1 MILFPQD
8 KTVGVFRGFSEGG
21 FEFHADIVL
30 PYKRDFQNAPMHG
43 QFLAV
48 QLENES
54 EGVLGR
60 ITAISS
66 SGRLS
71 SGDGDDYAIRA
82 MAENRTIEENLREQY
97 LKYRV
102 NIRVLGVV
110 RVVDGKLIFVASHR
124 RLPHVGSKVAFLGDD
139 VLREIAGHNDD
150 GAAIGFMAMG
160 EFVFGADDA
169 QSGESN
175 KLTLKPDER
184 LRIQTPRVVPKFA
197 VEHLISRRS
206 FVFARA
212 GFGKS
217 NLVKLLFSNLYKG
230 DKPPTVEKHGG
241 DVPVGSLIFDPDG
254 EYFWPD
260 HKKRPGLCDETA
272 LKDKVVVFTPKE
284 PPSDF
289 YGSFVAGGVK
299 LDIRRLRPAD
309 VASIALSPD
318 RQDQQNVRKIKQLTP
333 VNWAKVVDE
342 IHRNGNDADED
353 NLREYLRLDKQQDAE
368 LLAARANLTVI
379 VKMLHDPSSQLT
391 DKLTMALKDGKI
403 CIVDI
408 SQMRG
413 SAGLALSGVVLQKIF
428 SHNQEE
434 FTKKDSTMIPTIAVL
449 EEAQSVLGQGATGG
463 EGPYVSWVKEG
474 RKYDLGALLITQQPG
489 SISGEILSQGDNWFI
504 FHLLS
509 ADDLL
514 AVKRANAHFGDD
526 ILSTLLNEPIPG
538 HGVFWSSVAGRS
550 YPVPV
555 RALLFDEQCEML
567 DKNHS
572 LPAENTYASRLKKKF
587 DAENAAALS
596 DDKNEAAE
604 AAAEEVDIADED
616 GDEDPYTMHRQ
627 KAIKSFRE
635 KSEEVVRRIK
645 TKGCPWRGIV
655 NALEDLLPESMDDRN
670 SVAYNAVRDA
680 LDEAFGKDGWKQE
693 KRESKSKPGGY
704 TTWVV
709 ATESAEKQE

>member
-43 QFLAV
+43 QFLAA
-48 QLENES
+48 QLENDS

-97 LKYRV
+97 LKYSV

-110 RVVDGKLIFVASHR
+110 RVVDGKIIFVASHR

-139 VLREIAGHNDD
+139 VLREIAGHNND
-150 GAAIGFMAMG
+150 GAAIGFLAMG

-169 QSGESN
+169 QSGVSN

-230 DKPPTVEKHGG
+230 EEPPAVTKRGNRK
-241 DVPVGSLIFDPDG
+241 VPVGSLIFDPDG

-260 HKKRPGLCDETA
+260 DKGRPGLCDEPA

-284 PPSDF
+284 PPSNF

-299 LDIRRLRPAD
+299 LDIRRLHPRS
-309 VASIALSPD
+309 VVSIALSPD
-318 RQDQQNVRKIKQLTP
+318 RQDQRNVQKIKQLSP
-333 VNWAKVVDE
+333 MQWAEVVDA
-342 IHRNGNDADED
+342 IHRDGYNTDEGL
-353 NLREYLRLDKQQDAE
+353 LRKHLGLDKQQDAE
-368 LLAARANLTVI
+368 LLAARANLTII
-379 VKMLHDPSSQLT
+379 VQMLHDPSSQLT
-391 DKLTMALKDGKI
+391 DKLMKALRKGKI

-413 SAGLALSGVVLQKIF
+413 SAGLALSGIILQKIF

-434 FTKKDSTMIPTIAVL
+434 FTKKDSATIPTIAVL
-449 EEAQSVLGQGATGG
+449 EEAQSVLGQGVTGG

-474 RKYDLGALLITQQPG
+474 RKYDLGALLVTQQPG
-489 SISGEILSQGDNWFI
+489 SISGEILSQGDNWFV

-509 ADDLL
+509 TADLM

-526 ILSTLLNEPIPG
+526 ILSTLLNETIPG
-538 HGVFWSSVAGRS
+538 HGVFWSSVGGKS

-555 RALLFDEQCEML
+555 RVLLFEEQCKML
-567 DKNHS
+567 DENYS
-572 LPAENTYASRLKKKF
+572 RQAEDTYASRLKKGF

-596 DDKNEAAE
+596 DDTQDKGRGAE
-604 AAAEEVDIADED
+604 ASAEEGDTADEGGE
-616 GDEDPYTMHRQ
+616 GDYLKAHRQ
-627 KAIKSFRE
+627 KAIKTFCA
-635 KSEEVVRRIK
+635 KSQDVIK
-645 TKGCPWRGIV
+645 QIKNKGCPWMGV
-655 NALEDLLPESMDDRN
+655 VKALEALLPESMEDRN
-670 SVAYNAVRDA
+670 KVAHYAVPDA
-680 LDEAFGKDGWKQE
+680 LDEAFGKDKWD
-693 KRESKSKPGGY
+693 RETRDSKSKPGG
-704 TTWVV
+704 TTLWVV
-709 ATESAEKQE
+709 KKKN